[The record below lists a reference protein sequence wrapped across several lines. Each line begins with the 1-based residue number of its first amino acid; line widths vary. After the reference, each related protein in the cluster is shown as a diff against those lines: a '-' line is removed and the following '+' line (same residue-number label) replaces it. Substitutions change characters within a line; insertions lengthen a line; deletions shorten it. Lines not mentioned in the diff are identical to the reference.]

1 MKNAKK
7 RYLISLLAILLVLV
21 ATAFCACDKD
31 GNPKEIWGDDKTT
44 DNPDYVV
51 IDDEPLYF
59 TLELRQPGSTTE
71 VSDGDT
77 FPHSSIDGELIYS
90 WQIPYYGNTVYESVL
105 EFFDDREDSITFRV
119 SQHRYQMF
127 HDCTLVDGT
136 TYNLERVYI
145 AADGEYAMCANF
157 QTLYGKDEI
166 AGTVDD
172 LKVLV
177 LVLDGWINY

>member
-1 MKNAKK
+1 MKSNNKR
-7 RYLISLLAILLVLV
+7 RYLFSLLAVLLVLV
-21 ATAFCACDKD
+21 AVALCACDKG
-31 GNPKEIWGDDKTT
+31 GNPEIWGNDKTT
-44 DNPDYVV
+44 DDPDYTV
-51 IDDEPLYF
+51 IDDEPLSF
-59 TLELRQPGSTTE
+59 TLELRHPGSTTE
-71 VSDGDT
+71 VADGDT
-77 FPHSSIDGELIYS
+77 FPHSSIDGELIFS
-90 WQIPYYGNTVYESVL
+90 WQIPYYGNTVYESVV
-105 EFFDDREDSITFRV
+105 EFFADREDNITFRV

-127 HDCTLVDGT
+127 HDCTLLDGT

>member
-1 MKNAKK
+1 MKNANKI
-7 RYLISLLAILLVLV
+7 LILLIVSIAILLTLS
-21 ATAFCACDKD
+21 ACDKD
-31 GNPKEIWGDDKTT
+31 VLGGDETT
-44 DNPDYVV
+44 DSPQYIVV
-51 IDDEPLYF
+51 DGEQLYF
-59 TLELRQPGSTTE
+59 ALQLRKPSGEYVISE
-71 VSDGDT
+71 GDSR
-77 FPHSSIDGELIYS
+77 PHASLDGELVFE
-90 WQIPYYGNTVYESVL
+90 WQIPYYGNTVYESVV
-105 EFFDDREDSITFRV
+105 EFFADREDSITFRV

>member
-1 MKNAKK
+1 
-7 RYLISLLAILLVLV
+7 
-21 ATAFCACDKD
+21 
-31 GNPKEIWGDDKTT
+31 
-44 DNPDYVV
+44 
-51 IDDEPLYF
+51 
-59 TLELRQPGSTTE
+59 
-71 VSDGDT
+71 
-77 FPHSSIDGELIYS
+77 
-90 WQIPYYGNTVYESVL
+90 
-105 EFFDDREDSITFRV
+105 
-119 SQHRYQMF
+119 MF

-145 AADGEYAMCANF
+145 SADGEYAMCANF

>member
-7 RYLISLLAILLVLV
+7 ILILFVASIAILLTLS
-21 ATAFCACDKD
+21 ACDND
-31 GNPKEIWGDDKTT
+31 VLGGDKTT
-44 DNPDYVV
+44 DSPQYVV
-51 IDDEPLYF
+51 VDGEQLYF
-59 TLELRQPGSTTE
+59 ALQLRKPSGEYTI
-71 VSDGDT
+71 SDGDSR
-77 FPHSSIDGELIYS
+77 PHASLDGELVFE
-90 WQIPYYGNTVYESVL
+90 WQIPYYGSTVYESVL
-105 EFFDDREDSITFRV
+105 KFFDGRADNIKFRL
-119 SQHRYQMF
+119 SQRRFYMF
-127 HDCTLVDGT
+127 SEATLENGDV
-136 TYNLERVYI
+136 YNLENCYI